1 MRQKTMVENQHLF
14 FPNPL
19 AGSQYLQRT
28 DSRKFDDHPGGS
40 GVDRA
45 IFVDHGV
52 FKRTVVLY
60 RLNDIDQF
68 VC

>member
-1 MRQKTMVENQHLF
+1 M
-14 FPNPL
+14 
-19 AGSQYLQRT
+19 
-28 DSRKFDDHPGGS
+28 
-40 GVDRA
+40 DRA